1 MVAQKRVLEPEAQ
14 PTLETIADPLH
25 INPFAKLRAV
35 HDEAQETSRLANLLG
50 RSFYV
55 SLLLPALA
63 ALAIGVAHAPVSR
76 SASFAVLVLLASAA
90 LLLAYRRAVGT
101 PFLRLTLREFAAD
114 LDAIMLYAGFAW
126 GAGAFLI
133 LPTGS
138 DPAIAVA
145 FSGCAAALVAA
156 FLGAREPVF
165 MFAAPA
171 GLLTALA
178 AYLHPLMLPPVT
190 ALLSILACGAVA
202 GAVALSTWMKERAFA
217 TPIAVERA

>member
-1 MVAQKRVLEPEAQ
+1 MVAQTQALEPQALQ
-14 PTLETIADPLH
+14 APETVADPVRV
-25 INPFAKLRAV
+25 NPFARLRAV

-55 SLLLPALA
+55 SLLLPTLA
-63 ALAIGVAHAPVSR
+63 AIAISVAHAPLFR
-76 SASFAVLVLLASAA
+76 AASFATLVLLGSTA
-90 LLLAYRRAVGT
+90 LLIAYRRAVRT
-101 PFLRLTLREFAAD
+101 PFLRLSLREYAAD

-133 LPTGS
+133 VPPGS
-138 DPAIAVA
+138 DPAIAVL

-156 FLGAREPVF
+156 FVGAREPVF

-178 AYLHPLMLPPVT
+178 AYLQPLMLPPVT
-190 ALLSILACGAVA
+190 ALLSVLTCGLVA
-202 GAVALSTWMKERAFA
+202 GAVAFSTWMKERALA
-217 TPIAVERA
+217 TPVAVERA